1 MKIIRNFRFQ
11 IILRVLLLAL
21 MIFLFFFFLFRTA
34 LLAST
39 LVCVVII
46 ILQIMELIRFSERTA
61 RYFSRFLESIRYADF
76 SGSVSPPGLGSAFQE
91 LSTAFSEVMKQFQ
104 QIRSEKEQNFQYLQT
119 VVEHIGVGLIAFQ
132 ENGDIL
138 LLNRAAKKLLNKFQL
153 KNVVL
158 LSDLSPGLVETL
170 FKLKAGDKQLVKYV
184 EQEELI
190 QLMVYA
196 TEFRMREQPVKLVS
210 LQNIQS
216 ELEEKEMEAWQKLIR
231 VLTHEIM
238 NSITPISS
246 LAATVNEMLNAA
258 TRNNEGE
265 ISPEAMDDIRQAVG
279 TIEKRSQGLLHFV
292 DAYRNLTHIPRPTF
306 RVCLVKEL
314 FSRVHTLMQAQTAEA
329 QIAMTTSVEPEN
341 LEVSVDPDLIEQV
354 LINLVRNAIQSMACQ
369 AVKTLDLSAR
379 ADETGHVWIEVLDN
393 GPGIPRDIQ
402 ERIFIP
408 FFTTREDGSG
418 IGLSLSRQIMRMHG
432 GTILCRSSEGSGTAF
447 ALRF

>member
-1 MKIIRNFRFQ
+1 MTFVRNFRFQ

-21 MIFLFFFFLFRTA
+21 MNFLFFFFLFRTS

-39 LVCVVII
+39 IVCGVVII
-46 ILQIMELIRFSERTA
+46 FQIIELIRFSERTA

-76 SGSVSPPGLGSAFQE
+76 SGSLSPRGLGSAFQE
-91 LSTAFSEVMKQFQ
+91 LNNAFSEVMKQFQ

-238 NSITPISS
+238 NSITPIAS
-246 LAATVNEMLNAA
+246 LSNTVIEMLAECQKDTDRTA
-258 TRNNEGE
+258 DL
-265 ISPEAMDDIRQAVG
+265 ADITQAIQ
-279 TIEKRSQGLLHFV
+279 TIQKRSDGLLHFV
-292 DAYRNLTHIPRPTF
+292 QAYRSLTRLPKPDFQIF
-306 RVCLVKEL
+306 KLSEL
-314 FSRVHTLMQAQTAEA
+314 FISLEQLLIDSLRKKGIHFHS
-329 QIAMTTSVEPEN
+329 QIIPDN
-341 LEVSVDPDLIEQV
+341 LELTADPKLVEQI
-354 LINLVRNAIQSMACQ
+354 LINLLNNAMEALEGNPDPIIE
-369 AVKTLDLSAR
+369 LSAAMDPR
-379 ADETGHVWIEVLDN
+379 GRVIILVKDN
-393 GPGIPRDIQ
+393 GPGISEEAQDK
-402 ERIFIP
+402 IFIP
-408 FFTTREDGSG
+408 FYTTKKGGSG
-418 IGLSLSRQIMRMHG
+418 IGLSLARQTVRLHKGNISFISG
-432 GTILCRSSEGSGTAF
+432 PETGTIFKLTF
-447 ALRF
+447 

>member
-34 LLAST
+34 MLAST
-39 LVCVVII
+39 MVCVVII

-138 LLNRAAKKLLNKFQL
+138 LLNRAAKKLLNKYQL
-153 KNVVL
+153 KNIVL
-158 LSDLSPGLVETL
+158 LSDLSPSLVETL
-170 FKLKAGDKQLVKYV
+170 FKLKAGEKQLVKYV

-196 TEFRMREQPVKLVS
+196 TEFRLREQAIKLVS

-238 NSITPISS
+238 NSITPIAS
-246 LAATVNEMLNAA
+246 LSNTVIEMLAECQKDTDRTA
-258 TRNNEGE
+258 DL
-265 ISPEAMDDIRQAVG
+265 ADITQAIQ
-279 TIEKRSQGLLHFV
+279 TIQKRSDGLLHFV
-292 DAYRNLTHIPRPTF
+292 QAYRSLTRLPKPDFQIF
-306 RVCLVKEL
+306 KLSEL
-314 FSRVHTLMQAQTAEA
+314 FISLEQLLIDSLRKKGIHFHS
-329 QIAMTTSVEPEN
+329 QIIPDN
-341 LEVSVDPDLIEQV
+341 LELTADPKLVEQI
-354 LINLVRNAIQSMACQ
+354 LINLLNNAMEALEGNPDPIIE
-369 AVKTLDLSAR
+369 LSAAMDPR
-379 ADETGHVWIEVLDN
+379 GRVIILVKDN
-393 GPGIPRDIQ
+393 GPGISEEAQDK
-402 ERIFIP
+402 IFIP
-408 FFTTREDGSG
+408 FYTTKKGGSG
-418 IGLSLSRQIMRMHG
+418 IGLSLARQIMRLHKG
-432 GTILCRSSEGSGTAF
+432 NISFISGPETGSVFKLTF
-447 ALRF
+447 